1 MGEGHPD
8 FKSPPAGCDCHF
20 HVFGPAGRYPH
31 NQADLRYAPPVA
43 PVEDF
48 LTLAKKL
55 GVERFVF
62 VQPSAYGRDNR
73 CMLDAMRKIGTSC
86 RGIVDIDENAPD
98 AELERLNAAGVR
110 GVRLNMSPI
119 KPFETGFA
127 PKLLPR
133 IERLRARCAEIGWQL
148 DFLTPGWLTSE
159 LMPTLRKLD
168 VDFTLAH
175 FGMFLAKDGVRQPGF
190 QQLLELLR
198 RSERRCWV
206 KLTGV
211 YRMSVAQGFADVA
224 PMARALIEAAPD
236 RVIWGSDYP
245 HLSFAEKVGS
255 VELWNL
261 LGKWAP
267 DEASRRKILVDN
279 PQRLFGFPS
288 P

>member
-1 MGEGHPD
+1 MDEGNPD

-20 HVFGPAGRYPH
+20 HVFGPAGRCPH

-48 LTLAKKL
+48 LALAKKL
-55 GVERFVF
+55 GIERFVF

-73 CMLDAMRKIGTSC
+73 CMLDAMRETGTNC

-98 AELERLNAAGVR
+98 AELERLDALGVR
-110 GVRLNMSPI
+110 GVRLNLSPI
-119 KPFETGFA
+119 KPFEAGFA

-133 IERLRARCAEIGWQL
+133 IERLAGRCAEIGWQL
-148 DFLTPGWLTSE
+148 DFLTPGWLTAE
-159 LMPTLRKLD
+159 LMPTLAKLKL
-168 VDFTLAH
+168 DFTLAH

-198 RSERRCWV
+198 RGERHCWV
-206 KLTGV
+206 KLTGA
-211 YRMSVAQGFADVA
+211 YRMSVAEGFADVA

-255 VELWNL
+255 IELWNL

-267 DEASRRKILVDN
+267 DEAIRRKILVDN
-279 PQRLFGFPS
+279 PQRLFKFRAP
-288 P
+288 